1 MSDDTTRGPF
11 EANLNMMGAQQQLAA
26 RSLINMIEMITATS
40 QRYAQETTAFT
51 REAFDLMKE
60 AANTHDPA
68 ALADLQ
74 QRWTRTCV
82 KYGQDRTRAAM
93 TFVEQCGKQALKS
106 ASESDSPPPKD

>member
-1 MSDDTTRGPF
+1 MSDDARRGPF
-11 EANLNMMGAQQQLAA
+11 EANLNMMGAHQQLAA
-26 RSLINMIEMITATS
+26 RSLLNMIEMITATS
-40 QRYAQETTAFT
+40 QRYAAETTAFT

-68 ALADLQ
+68 VLADLQ

-93 TFVEQCGKQALKS
+93 TFVEQCGKQALNT
-106 ASESDSPPPKD
+106 AAETPPPKD